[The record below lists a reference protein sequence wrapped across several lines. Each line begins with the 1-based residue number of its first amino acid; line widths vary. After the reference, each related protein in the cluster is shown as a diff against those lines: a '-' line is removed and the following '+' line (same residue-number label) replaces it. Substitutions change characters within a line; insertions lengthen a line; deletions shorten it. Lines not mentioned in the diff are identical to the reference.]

1 MPSATPKKTTASNK
15 VAPKVTAQ
23 AAKLVAV
30 SRNEVAKPPAAPK
43 VARAPS
49 KTPEATLTISSK
61 NYSSWSLRGWLLARF
76 AGLEFTEQ
84 MVSPDDADARKELLL
99 LAPSIRVPCLT
110 HEGAKVW
117 NTLAIAQYLNE
128 IKPKSGLMPDD
139 RIARAH
145 CRSVSGEMNSGF
157 ANLRASLPMNLKGMV
172 ERRYPGHKIWGG
184 ALPDIER
191 ITEIWTECLATYGG
205 PYLFGAQRGM
215 ADAMYAPVVTRFL
228 TYDVKLNEACK
239 AYCTTIMAMPEMQEW
254 LAAAQLE
261 PEEIEQLDM
270 DF

>member
-1 MPSATPKKTTASNK
+1 MSSATTTKAMVSKKSTLKSS
-15 VAPKVTAQ
+15 VE
-23 AAKLVAV
+23 AAKHGPS
-30 SRNEVAKPPAAPK
+30 SRKGVVRLSAAPT
-43 VARAPS
+43 VARATN
-49 KTPEATLTISSK
+49 KTAVATLTLSSK
-61 NYSSWSLRGWLLARF
+61 NYSSWSLRGWLLTRF
-76 AGLEFTEQ
+76 AGLEFAEE

-110 HEGAKVW
+110 HEGARVW

-128 IKPKSGLMPDD
+128 ISPKAGLMPDD

-157 ANLRASLPMNLKGMV
+157 ANLRASLPMNLKGLV

-184 ALPDIER
+184 AVPDIER
-191 ITEIWTECLATYGG
+191 IVEIWTECLATYGG